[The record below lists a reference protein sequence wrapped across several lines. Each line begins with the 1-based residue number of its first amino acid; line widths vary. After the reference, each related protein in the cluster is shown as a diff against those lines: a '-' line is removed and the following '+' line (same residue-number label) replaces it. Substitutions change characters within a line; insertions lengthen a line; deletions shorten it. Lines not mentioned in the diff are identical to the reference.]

1 MYSYWLASGYS
12 ADKGNDLILLS
23 MDCRGGLEIKTG
35 LRLGRNPS
43 FLCPGADG
51 VYAAQEYDSGA
62 SVLLI
67 KRDGRRLYIASQI
80 NIDGC
85 SGLCH
90 LLANGETVVGCCYGS
105 GDVFA
110 VDAALTKVL
119 WMHRNAS
126 DSQAQPHAHWSAK
139 VYTGF
144 PESHVALRGVEKT
157 LCFADLGLDMLLWR
171 RATDGELIGSTAIEP
186 GSGPR
191 QVILSE
197 NRKSAY
203 IIGELNS
210 TVSILDI
217 SGAPSI
223 ISKLRTTGRDITNYP
238 GAACLSSSGVL
249 YVANRGAD
257 TIAAVDVNAA
267 EPHILFESGCGG
279 NWPRWIT
286 LSEKE
291 DYLICCN
298 QKSGNVTS
306 LRITENSLV
315 ACGSAAL
322 ANASC
327 AVAAGHLV

>member
-1 MYSYWLASGYS
+1 MCGYWLASGYS
-12 ADKGNDLILLS
+12 ADKGNDLLLLS
-23 MDCRGGLEIKTG
+23 MDNYGSLEIKTG
-35 LRLGRNPS
+35 LRIGRNPS
-43 FLCPGADG
+43 FLCPGEDG

-62 SVLLI
+62 SVLFI
-67 KRDGRRLYIASQI
+67 KGDGGRLYIDSQI
-80 NIDGC
+80 SIDGC

-90 LLANGETVVGCCYGS
+90 LLASRETVVGCCYGS

-110 VDAALTKVL
+110 ADAALTKVL

-126 DSQAQPHAHWSAK
+126 DSQAQPHAHWSAE

-144 PESHVALRGVEKT
+144 PERREALQGAEKT
-157 LCFADLGLDMLLWR
+157 LCVADLGLDMLLWR
-171 RATDGELIGSTAIEP
+171 RAADGELLGSTAIEA

-197 NRKSAY
+197 SRKSAY

-217 SGAPSI
+217 SGTPNV
-223 ISKLRTTGRDITNYP
+223 ISELRTTERGITNYP

-257 TIAAVDVNAA
+257 TIAAIDVNTA
-267 EPHILFESGCGG
+267 EPHVLFESGCGG
-279 NWPRWIT
+279 SWPRWIT

-306 LRITENSLV
+306 LRITKNSLV
-315 ACGSAAL
+315 ACSSAAL

-327 AVAAGHLV
+327 AVAAGHIV